1 MEGQGVLTGF
11 EGPGYREV
19 QFLDS
24 IFESLVSSVEAGGGD
39 SGVLKK
45 KTTKLSKS
53 SASGYTAVFLS
64 TFTAFRLH
72 LRGKNNYISVPD
84 ILVDLIPAGI
94 PTKKVTSEA
103 KYTRVLID
111 ELHPVE
117 SYTDLLMT
125 LVGKSVERFP
135 KEWDCCHRYLE
146 CSNAK
151 KCVNPDRLFALG
163 CGYKKILHSGKVYY
177 GENRNVD

>member
-39 SGVLKK
+39 SGFLKK

-64 TFTAFRLH
+64 TFTALDFIYAARTTTFLC
-72 LRGKNNYISVPD
+72 LISWS
-84 ILVDLIPAGI
+84 I
-94 PTKKVTSEA
+94 
-103 KYTRVLID
+103 
-111 ELHPVE
+111 
-117 SYTDLLMT
+117 
-125 LVGKSVERFP
+125 
-135 KEWDCCHRYLE
+135 
-146 CSNAK
+146 
-151 KCVNPDRLFALG
+151 
-163 CGYKKILHSGKVYY
+163 
-177 GENRNVD
+177 